1 MKKHA
6 ERYVVIAMV
15 LGIFMASIDNTIVSA
30 SINKV
35 IEDIGGFENMSW
47 VFTAYMLANTS
58 TMLVFGKLSDIYG
71 RKLFFLIGVALF
83 LAGSALCGTAQDINQ
98 LIIYRVIQGIGAGA
112 LLPISFTIIFSI
124 FDDPKKAAKMTGI
137 FAAVFGLSSVLG
149 PQLGTWISDAWNW
162 RWCFYINVP
171 LGIVSFV
178 MLLVTLKESKST
190 KKPKI
195 DFLGTF
201 FLIATVITM
210 MLVFEWGG
218 KKYAWDSQEII
229 LMSIG
234 SLIGLII
241 FLFIEKKASEPVLPL
256 SIFKNKMVAG
266 TTFIVFCQGVLM
278 FSAITYLPIF
288 AVGVLG
294 RAGSN
299 GLLTPMMLSL
309 MAGASL
315 GGMFISKLKFRTFYL
330 ISMVMSVVSS
340 ILLYNVNQDTDY
352 YKVILIMIVLGLGAI
367 GPLMSVSQN
376 AVANSISKDML
387 GTVNSL
393 VAFFRNIGGILG
405 ASIMATIV
413 NNSLKTDLEKNL
425 SQAHIPQDKI
435 SEMANPDV
443 LLHAS
448 TNIPEQVLTI
458 MREALAKAINHG
470 FIFAL
475 VVCSLGIIVSL
486 FVGSKK
492 FEFQKP
498 KEEAVK

>member
-1 MKKHA
+1 
-6 ERYVVIAMV
+6 
-15 LGIFMASIDNTIVSA
+15 
-30 SINKV
+30 
-35 IEDIGGFENMSW
+35 
-47 VFTAYMLANTS
+47 
-58 TMLVFGKLSDIYG
+58 
-71 RKLFFLIGVALF
+71 
-83 LAGSALCGTAQDINQ
+83 
-98 LIIYRVIQGIGAGA
+98 
-112 LLPISFTIIFSI
+112 
-124 FDDPKKAAKMTGI
+124 
-137 FAAVFGLSSVLG
+137 
-149 PQLGTWISDAWNW
+149 
-162 RWCFYINVP
+162 
-171 LGIVSFV
+171 
-178 MLLVTLKESKST
+178 
-190 KKPKI
+190 
-195 DFLGTF
+195 
-201 FLIATVITM
+201 
-210 MLVFEWGG
+210 
-218 KKYAWDSQEII
+218 
-229 LMSIG
+229 
-234 SLIGLII
+234 
-241 FLFIEKKASEPVLPL
+241 
-256 SIFKNKMVAG
+256 
-266 TTFIVFCQGVLM
+266 
-278 FSAITYLPIF
+278 
-288 AVGVLG
+288 
-294 RAGSN
+294 
-299 GLLTPMMLSL
+299 MLSL

-458 MREALAKAINHG
+458 MREALSKAINHG

-486 FVGSKK
+486 FVGNKK
-492 FEFQKP
+492 FEFQQP
-498 KEEAVK
+498 KEESAK